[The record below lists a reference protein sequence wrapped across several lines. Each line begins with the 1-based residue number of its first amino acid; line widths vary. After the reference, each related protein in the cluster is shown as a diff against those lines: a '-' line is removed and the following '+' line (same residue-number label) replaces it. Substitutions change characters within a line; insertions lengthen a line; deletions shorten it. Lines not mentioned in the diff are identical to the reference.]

1 MKRIA
6 FILFSVM
13 LVASAVAQDR
23 LTAVAP
29 RDPRTM
35 AMGGAFVAMSSG
47 YQSLFGNP
55 ASFADAEAEL
65 TLLSL
70 NPWVYVSPTT
80 GNIETLSAA
89 LDDPSTGLVENLSDL
104 ITTNGIGAGMSGGL
118 GWVGKG
124 LGLGLIGSVD
134 TYVWGRNAP
143 GATGTLD
150 GQNAGVIG
158 VGFPVRLFGMDL
170 SVGGNLRPYLRMT
183 GPISSTQLGSLLSGG
198 DPADA
203 ITNVPVDVGFGLA
216 VDLGAR
222 LDLGRFLSVGLA
234 IRDISTSQN
243 LTSSTFGEVLDSLAN
258 GDLPPA
264 DTTESYSVL
273 PNITLGAS
281 MRPLPEGIS
290 GIVDL
295 LLVLEIQDPVGVIVD
310 KLTVWQLLHAGV
322 EAKFLGGLF
331 ALRTG
336 LNEGYISLGAGID
349 LLIFEANIA
358 VFTEEMGL
366 RPGDRPRTGVSADFS
381 IRL

>member
-134 TYVWGRNAP
+134 TYVWGRNAL

-150 GQNAGVIG
+150 GQIAGVIG

-281 MRPLPEGIS
+281 MRPLPERIS

-310 KLTVWQLLHAGV
+310 KLTVWQLLHAGA
-322 EAKFLGGLF
+322 EAKFLSGLF